1 MEHDTRSDCPGEEEC
16 GTPYENVWNEVW
28 NRIKIRPAAGG
39 GKIHIKLEE
48 NDDPSVL
55 TFLEDI
61 IKQGVSS
68 EFLLNQMQIE
78 QVHNA
83 IVSNPSAGNRVKD
96 MRRLEKLTAES
107 TEPMLYMSEV
117 NTLEIPN
124 AKGFKLSCMNIKF
137 IIVGNPSRKLIEQ
150 LRNLPDLEYLTI
162 TGRIPIFSMYDGFDA
177 LELLT
182 LENVSSR
189 CQLTQAQLTQLV
201 CGSATSRCINIH
213 IKYMQVPE
221 IIAEL
226 FKNNRFQC
234 TNVTVKCKKRSIGYQ
249 EWCTKKIKK

>member
-1 MEHDTRSDCPGEEEC
+1 MEEEYEYDTARGGDDEQC
-16 GTPYENVWNEVW
+16 PYENVWNAVYK
-28 NRIKIRPAAGG
+28 RIKVTN
-39 GKIHIKLEE
+39 GKIYVTIDE

-68 EFLLNQMQIE
+68 EFLSNQMQIE

-83 IVSNPSAGNRVKD
+83 IVSNPSKSNRVKD

-182 LENVSSR
+182 LQNVTSR

-226 FKNNRFQC
+226 FKNNRVQC

-249 EWCTKKIKK
+249 EWCTKKK